1 MKKKGIEIA
10 NEENVKMSDDAIDSL
25 TRCAE
30 GDMRKLINTLQATHL
45 AFDEVNETN
54 VYVVF
59 ERGVRAWCS
68 SVVFECGVR

>member
-1 MKKKGIEIA
+1 MKKKGLEIA
-10 NEENVKMSDDAIDSL
+10 NKENVRLSDDAIDSL

-54 VYVVF
+54 VYVD
-59 ERGVRAWCS
+59 RSMG
-68 SVVFECGVR
+68 